1 MERAAGADLDSH
13 EGEEGA
19 STCLWPAAAL
29 DNLLYA
35 LRW

>member
-1 MERAAGADLDSH
+1 MERAAGAYLDSH

-29 DNLLYA
+29 DHLLYA